1 MKKPITEVSRRQVVE
16 DEGKNSLELVRTSA
30 LVRIADALEIG
41 VADYVKMRRDLEFH
55 RQRVKDLNAEIDRLT
70 LSKAALRG
78 VITRMKNQNKNGTR

>member
-1 MKKPITEVSRRQVVE
+1 MKKPITDVSRRQVVE
-16 DEGKNSLELVRTSA
+16 DEEKNSLELVRTSA

-78 VITRMKNQNKNGTR
+78 VITRMKNQSKNGTR